1 MVPAPYVA
9 APVAHGLGLPEAA
22 TYVAPPVRWWRTKN
36 TKDRNVI
43 SLKTEMLFLQKQK
56 CYFFCLRAV
65 AEAPIVE
72 QVRLLYHKTKTELDL
87 CRIENHG

>member
-22 TYVAPPVRWWRTKN
+22 TYVAPPVRWWK
-36 TKDRNVI
+36 K
-43 SLKTEMLFLQKQK
+43 KHQKLK

-87 CRIENHG
+87 CRIANHV